1 MPHPRWFFLLALLN
15 AAVAFSIACSVAL
28 TGNARGYGFLVWNLL
43 LAAIPVALAAGLR
56 RLATTRIPTS
66 ALAPVFVLWLL
77 FLPNAPYLVT
87 DLVHLGDQRAPLV
100 VDALMLSTAAVAG
113 VLAGLLSLALVES
126 AVRARIGPRAAVATV
141 ALAIPL
147 ASLGVYLGRVL
158 RWNSWDALAEPW
170 TVLATAVD
178 GLRDPLMHLE
188 ALAFVCAFAL
198 FLTVSYTLYR
208 RAAGVRSA

>member
-1 MPHPRWFFLLALLN
+1 MPHPRWILLLALLN

-56 RLATTRIPTS
+56 RLATTSIPTS

-170 TVLATAVD
+170 KVLATAVD

-198 FLTVSYTLYR
+198 FLAVSYALYR
-208 RAAGVRSA
+208 RAAGVRRA